1 MKYRRRPRRKAA
13 PKPSLSAASLAIAFV
28 RSRWFCASTII
39 GATTMDQLKE
49 DIDVEGGTLPE
60 GVLAQIDAI
69 HLRYP
74 NPAI

>member
-1 MKYRRRPRRKAA
+1 MPAVAA
-13 PKPSLSAASLAIAFV
+13 YAELAKRANLAPAALALAFV

-39 GATTMDQLKE
+39 GATTIDQLQQ
-49 DIDVEGGTLPE
+49 DIDTQGVTLQE
-60 GVLAQIDAI
+60 EILAQIDAI